1 MSIGPVLN
9 KTALA
14 CPLKW
19 GRGGVDLSAKVAHAR
34 QLQAPPFSPSLQDG
48 AFLLIRVGFMLYCSV
63 VNAHGFAPL
72 FSTMRAHVSS
82 HARSSRRAIT
92 WLLLLITCLLSACVA
107 DESSLD
113 PPAGLAYGMTSAV
126 YPVGSPIVPNR
137 PTASG
142 GAIERYTVAP
152 ALPAGL
158 SLDGASGVITGTP
171 ASESASAIYTVT
183 AENAAGSATARVQI
197 EVRSVA
203 AAPASLSYR
212 EATVTYAAGQAISA
226 NTPTSG
232 GGPITAYS
240 IAPALPA
247 GLSLDAQTGII
258 SGTPTATTAAA
269 TYTVTGTNVTG
280 STTAT
285 LQITVVAA
293 VVAPASLSYTTANPL
308 YFTTEPVIPNAPV
321 ATGGAITGFTVAPVL
336 PAGLSLNAN
345 TGVISGT
352 PTAAQSAITYTITG
366 SNTAGSTQAH
376 MQITITSRGN
386 WSSALAPMPLPV
398 HYFTATRLNNGL
410 VLVAGGFA
418 GGGSTS
424 SAWLYNPAT
433 DLWAPTGTMSLP
445 RSSHTATLLLDGR
458 VLVTGGQVFTQIE
471 TASAELYDPATG
483 TWSPAAAM
491 SDARQNQSA
500 TLLANGKLLVAG
512 GFNQLGGSVTVLA
525 SKDLYDPVAGTWTR
539 MNTLLTNPRAQHA
552 AAQLPDG
559 NVLLMGGINSG
570 GVLGTTERIA
580 IDDSGTT
587 ISPAPVVFG
596 NVTMGTTLAD
606 GTILVSGDA
615 TNPSAPR
622 AYRYYPATSAWTASS
637 MVAAR
642 SQPTITR
649 LQDGRVLV
657 AGGTILG
664 GGGVRTTST
673 EIYDPATN
681 TWIPGA
687 PMAAGRSAAQAVGL
701 ADGSVLMLGGSVG
714 STDVA
719 TVERFTP

>member
-1 MSIGPVLN
+1 
-9 KTALA
+9 
-14 CPLKW
+14 
-19 GRGGVDLSAKVAHAR
+19 
-34 QLQAPPFSPSLQDG
+34 
-48 AFLLIRVGFMLYCSV
+48 MLYCSV
-63 VNAHGFAPL
+63 VDAHGFAPL
-72 FSTMRAHVSS
+72 FSTTRVRVSF
-82 HARSSRRAIT
+82 HALSPRRAIT
-92 WLLLLITCLLSACVA
+92 WLFLLITCLLSACVA

-158 SLDGASGVITGTP
+158 TLDGASGVITGTP
-171 ASESASAIYTVT
+171 TTVSASAIYTVT
-183 AENAAGSATARVQI
+183 AENAAGNATARVQI
-197 EVRSVA
+197 EVRSIA
-203 AAPASLSYR
+203 AAPASMSYR
-212 EATVTYAAGQAISA
+212 EATVTYTAGQAIAA
-226 NTPTSG
+226 NAPTSS
-232 GGPITAYS
+232 GGPVTAYS

-308 YFTTEPVIPNAPV
+308 YFTTEPVTPNAPV
-321 ATGGAITGFTVAPVL
+321 ATGGAITGFTVSPVL

-345 TGVISGT
+345 TGFISGT
-352 PTAAQSAITYTITG
+352 PTATQSAITYTITG
-366 SNTAGSTQAH
+366 SNTAGSTQAQV
-376 MQITITSRGN
+376 QITITSRGS
-386 WSSALAPMPLPV
+386 WSSALSPMPLPV
-398 HYFTATRLNNGL
+398 HYFTATRLTNGL
-410 VLVAGGFA
+410 VLVAGGFTS
-418 GGGSTS
+418 GGSTS

-445 RSSHTATLLLDGR
+445 RSSHTATLLPDGR
-458 VLVTGGQVFTQIE
+458 VLVTGGQVFSQIE

-500 TLLANGKLLVAG
+500 TLLANGKVLVAG
-512 GFNQLGGSVTVLA
+512 GFNQIGIITILS
-525 SKDLYDPVAGTWTR
+525 SMDLYDPVTNTWTF
-539 MNTLLTNPRAQHA
+539 MASTLASPRAQHA
-552 AAQLPDG
+552 AARLPNG
-559 NVLLMGGINSG
+559 NVLLAGGIANG
-570 GVLGTTERIA
+570 GLLGTTEVVA

-606 GTILVSGDA
+606 GSVLVLGDA
-615 TNPSAPR
+615 TSATAPR
-622 AYRYYPATSAWTASS
+622 AYRYDPTTLTWKASS

-642 SQPTITR
+642 SIPTVMP
-649 LQDGRVLV
+649 LPDGRVLV
-657 AGGTILG
+657 AGGTLLG
-664 GGGVRTTST
+664 SGGVRTTST

-681 TWIPGA
+681 TWIAGA
-687 PMAAGRSAAQAVGL
+687 PMAAGRAAAQAVVL
-701 ADGSVLMLGGSVG
+701 ADGSLLMLGGSVG

-719 TVERFTP
+719 IVERYTP